1 LNTFWAQISSSETTG
16 TLFQW
21 ARIQENSDWFLPV
34 LVVVLLF
41 AYFFRRYRIDAAE
54 LKSWQQIILLV
65 LRSASVFCLLVY
77 YLHPQWISLVG
88 NSRVAVLID
97 SSASMGNHDL
107 LPIQQEILENSE
119 ENKNGEENKDK
130 EENKSKEGNEENEE
144 NRKNAQNENEN
155 GNGNSVGPTRLG
167 AVLDWIERSELLNRL
182 AEKHEVI
189 LYSFDSTLQSKNHQ
203 PDQPDPS
210 NNLNN
215 LKPNGD
221 STAIGDTLFE
231 ILQRE
236 RGQPLAGI
244 ILLTD
249 GGQNTGREIDIPL
262 ETAQRL
268 KIPIYPIGVGRT
280 RQPLNFRVGNPDTP
294 DRAFPG
300 DPFLVKIPIE
310 MVGGEKDT
318 EYLKNSGNEEN
329 DENSENENGENEIG
343 EDNRNRNVNKN
354 ENERTTSPATT
365 PTTSPITLPVE
376 LWSQS
381 LTLEGASA
389 VPTKIDEKQI
399 RFSGNGTIETVFE
412 VRIAEPDKLRFTIK
426 IVPPNEDH
434 FSADNQQQTDIEIVD
449 RKDRVLLFASAPS
462 RDYQF
467 LCSQIYR
474 DKSMLVDVYLPW
486 ARPGISQNADKIL
499 EQFPSTRTEMAE
511 YNIVV
516 AFDPNWREL
525 SDEQIDVLE
534 FWVARQGGGLIL
546 FAGTIHQADTVTGWI
561 TEMGLDKI
569 RALYPV
575 EFLAKQSAFD
585 HRYHGDTQAWA
596 LKFSRA
602 GEDADFL
609 KPTDN
614 PTESRAFWNKFPGFY
629 GFFAVKGVKLTATLL
644 AASGSPETLG
654 RAESGALIVE
664 QFYGAGRVIYFG
676 SSELWR
682 LRRVDEKAYEQ
693 IAAKMLRYVGQ
704 GRLQRESDRGSL
716 AADKQ
721 RYSLGSI
728 AQLRITANDAQLN
741 PITSPTV
748 PVDILSPSGTLR
760 TVEGKLDPN
769 MPGTFQTLLP
779 LTEEG
784 TWSVQFTIPGTEER
798 ITRTVQVRMSDLER
812 ELPNR
817 NEPLLLKLATQSG
830 GIYFRSPNEALPPVK
845 ESPLYGN
852 IDFFTET
859 QNNPYSGPPITELLK
874 IRSQRAV
881 PNTVAEEKILHWLL
895 LGLCST
901 LIMEWTLRR
910 LMKLL

>member
-1 LNTFWAQISSSETTG
+1 MNTFWAQISSSEAAG
-16 TLFQW
+16 TMFQW
-21 ARIQENSDWFLPV
+21 ARIQENSDWFLPI

-41 AYFFRRYRIDAAE
+41 AYFLRRYRIDAAE

-65 LRSASVFCLLVY
+65 LRVVAVFCLLVY
-77 YLHPQWISLVG
+77 YLHPQWEYLVG

-107 LPIQQEILENSE
+107 LPIQQENQENNESI
-119 ENKNGEENKDK
+119 
-130 EENKSKEGNEENEE
+130 EENEE
-144 NRKNAQNENEN
+144 NKENTHNENEN
-155 GNGNSVGPTRLG
+155 GISVGPTRLG
-167 AVLDWIERSELLNRL
+167 AVLDWIERSELFDQL
-182 AEKHEVI
+182 AEKHEVV
-189 LYSFDSTLQSKNHQ
+189 LYSFDSTLQPKNYK
-203 PDQPDPS
+203 PDLS
-210 NNLNN
+210 NNLND

-249 GGQNTGREIDIPL
+249 GGQNAGREIEIPL

-268 KIPIYPIGVGRT
+268 KIPVYPIGVGRT
-280 RQPLNFRVGNPDTP
+280 RQPLNFRVGNPDAP

-300 DPFLVKIPIE
+300 DPFLVKVPIE
-310 MVGGEKDT
+310 MVGGEKNVGNT
-318 EYLKNSGNEEN
+318 ENG
-329 DENSENENGENEIG
+329 ENENGENKNG
-343 EDNRNRNVNKN
+343 ESNING
-354 ENERTTSPATT
+354 TTTLSATT
-365 PTTSPITLPVE
+365 PATSFPITLPVE
-376 LWSQS
+376 LWSEP
-381 LTLEGASA
+381 LTPEGATVA
-389 VPTKIDEKQI
+389 PTKIGEKQI
-399 RFSGNGTIETVFE
+399 QFSDNGTMETVFE
-412 VRIAEPDKLRFTIK
+412 VRIAEPDKLRFTVK
-426 IVPPNEDH
+426 ILPPSDDH

-449 RKDRVLLFASAPS
+449 RKDRVLLFASTPS

-486 ARPGISQNADKIL
+486 ARPDISQNADKIL
-499 EQFPSTRTEMAE
+499 ERFPSTRTEMSE

-546 FAGTIHQADTVTGWI
+546 FAGTIHQADTVTGWV
-561 TEMGLDKI
+561 TEMGMDKI

-575 EFLAKQSAFD
+575 EFLAKQSAFE

-602 GEDADFL
+602 GEEADFL

-614 PTESRAFWNKFPGFY
+614 PVESRTFWNEFSGFY
-629 GFFAVKGVKLTATLL
+629 GFFAVKGVKPTATLL

-654 RAESGALIVE
+654 RAETGALIVE
-664 QFYGAGRVIYFG
+664 QFYGAGRVLYFG
-676 SSELWR
+676 SGELWR
-682 LRRVDEKAYEQ
+682 LRRADEKAYEQ
-693 IAAKMLRYVGQ
+693 IATKMLRYAGQ

-716 AADKQ
+716 ATDKQ

-769 MPGTFQTLLP
+769 MPGTFQTHLP

-784 TWSVQFTIPGTEER
+784 TWSIQFTVPGTEER
-798 ITRTVQVRMSDLER
+798 MTRTVQVRMSDLER
-812 ELPNR
+812 ELPSR
-817 NEPLLLKLATQSG
+817 NEQLLLKLATKSG
-830 GIYFRSPNEALPPVK
+830 GVYFRSPTDALPPVK
-845 ESPLYGN
+845 ESSLYGN

-859 QNNPYSGPPITELLK
+859 KNDAYSGSPITELLK

-881 PNTVAEEKILHWLL
+881 PDTVAEEKILRRLL
-895 LGLCST
+895 LFLCSI
-901 LIMEWTLRR
+901 LIAEWTLRR

>member
-1 LNTFWAQISSSETTG
+1 M
-16 TLFQW
+16 FQW
-21 ARIQENSDWFLPV
+21 VRIQENSDWFLPV

-54 LKSWQQIILLV
+54 LKLWQQIILLV
-65 LRSASVFCLLVY
+65 LRITAVFCLLVY
-77 YLHPQWISLVG
+77 YLHPQWEYLAG

-107 LPIQQEILENSE
+107 LPIQQENNENT
-119 ENKNGEENKDK
+119 D
-130 EENKSKEGNEENEE
+130 ENKSTKKNDDGENEE
-144 NRKNAQNENEN
+144 NTEENKKNTHNENEN
-155 GNGNSVGPTRLG
+155 RISVGLNRLG
-167 AVLDWIERSELLNRL
+167 AVIDWIERSELFDRL
-182 AEKHEVI
+182 AEKHEVV
-189 LYSFDSTLQSKNHQ
+189 LYSFDSTLQPKN
-203 PDQPDPS
+203 DQPDLS
-210 NNLNN
+210 NNLKN

-221 STAIGDTLFE
+221 STAIGDILFE

-244 ILLTD
+244 VLLTD
-249 GGQNTGREIDIPL
+249 GGQNTGRDIDIPL

-280 RQPLNFRVGNPDTP
+280 RQPLNFRVGNPDAP

-300 DPFLVKIPIE
+300 DPFLVKVPIE
-310 MVGGEKDT
+310 MIGGEKDMENT
-318 EYLKNSGNEEN
+318 ENGKNEN
-329 DENSENENGENEIG
+329 RENENRENNI
-343 EDNRNRNVNKN
+343 NRTK
-354 ENERTTSPATT
+354 TTATIF
-365 PTTSPITLPVE
+365 PVTLPVE
-376 LWSQS
+376 LWSQP
-381 LTLEGASA
+381 LTSEETSA
-389 VPTKIDEKQI
+389 VPTKIGEKQI
-399 RFSGNGTIETVFE
+399 QFSDNGIIETVFD
-412 VRIAEPDKLRFTIK
+412 VRIAEPNKLRFTVK
-426 IVPPNEDH
+426 ILPPNGDH
-434 FSADNQQQTDIEIVD
+434 YSDHLSADNQRQTDIEIVD

-486 ARPGISQNADKIL
+486 TRPGVSQNADKIL
-499 EQFPSTRTEMAE
+499 ERFPSTRTEMSE

-525 SDEQIDVLE
+525 SDEQIEVLE

-546 FAGTIHQADTVTGWI
+546 IAGAIHQADTVTGWV
-561 TEMGLDKI
+561 TEMGMDKI

-575 EFLAKQSAFD
+575 EFLAKQSAFE

-596 LKFSRA
+596 LKFSRV

-614 PTESRAFWNKFPGFY
+614 SAESRIFWNEFSGFY
-629 GFFAVKGVKLTATLL
+629 GFFAVKGVKPTATLL
-644 AASGSPETLG
+644 ASSGSPETLG
-654 RAESGALIVE
+654 RAETGALIVE
-664 QFYGAGRVIYFG
+664 QFYGAGRVLYLG
-676 SSELWR
+676 SGELWR
-682 LRRVDEKAYEQ
+682 LRRADEKAYEQ
-693 IAAKMLRYVGQ
+693 IATKIIRYVGQ

-716 AADKQ
+716 ATDKQ

-728 AQLRITANDAQLN
+728 AQLRITANDNQLN
-741 PITSPTV
+741 PIMFPTI

-769 MPGTFQTLLP
+769 MPGTFQTHLP

-784 TWSVQFTIPGTEER
+784 TWSIQFTIPETEER
-798 ITRTVQVRMSDLER
+798 LTRTVQVRMSDLER
-812 ELPNR
+812 EQPSR
-817 NEPLLLKLATQSG
+817 NEQLLIKLATKSG
-830 GIYFRSPNEALPPVK
+830 GIYFRSPTDALPPVK
-845 ESPLYGN
+845 ESSLYGN

-859 QNNPYSGPPITELLK
+859 KDDAYTGSLITELLK

-881 PNTVAEEKILHWLL
+881 PDTAAEEKILRRLL
-895 LGLCST
+895 LFLCSI
-901 LIMEWTLRR
+901 LITEWTLRR
-910 LMKLL
+910 LMKLA